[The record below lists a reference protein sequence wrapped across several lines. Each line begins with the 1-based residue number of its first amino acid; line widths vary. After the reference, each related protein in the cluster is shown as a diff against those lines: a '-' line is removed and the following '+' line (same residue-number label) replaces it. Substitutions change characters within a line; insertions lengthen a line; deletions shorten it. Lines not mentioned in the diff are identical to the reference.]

1 MTSIHTYR
9 VRFCGVALSVALT
22 ALAFAQVPA
31 PLDPLSLKGPNP
43 AERFSAIEIEQ
54 NLDAQ
59 VPLGLHFIDQ
69 DGRDVTLGDYVGD
82 RPALLALVY
91 YQCPMLCNQMLNG
104 LEIVLGAMKYKVGE
118 DFNVITVSIDPN
130 ETPEL
135 AKAKRASYLEQL
147 NQPGAEAGWNFLVGT
162 KENIDALAETVGYRY
177 IFDPATGQYVHA
189 AGIMALTP
197 QGRIS
202 HYFYGVEYIPRD
214 VEFGLIQA
222 SEGKIGNLVD
232 KVILLCYM
240 YDPASGKYGFYV
252 IGAMRIG
259 AVFMVLGLLTFWV
272 VDWRQNRKKAAAG
285 RIPVSEAKSGATA
298 P

>member
-1 MTSIHTYR
+1 MPSIRTYR
-9 VRFCGVALSVALT
+9 FGFRGTALAVALT
-22 ALAFAQVPA
+22 ALIYAQVPA

-43 AERFSAIEIEQ
+43 AERFSAIEIQQ

-59 VPLGLHFIDQ
+59 APLGLHFTDQ
-69 DGRDVTLGDYVGD
+69 DGRDVTLGEYVGD

-104 LEIVLGAMKYKVGE
+104 LEIALGAMKYKVGE

-130 ETPEL
+130 ETPDL
-135 AKAKRASYLEQL
+135 ANAKRASYLEQL

-162 KENIDALAETVGYRY
+162 KENIDALAGTVGYRY
-177 IFDPATGQYVHA
+177 VLDPATGQYVHA

-202 HYFYGVEYIPRD
+202 HYFYGVDYIPRD

-232 KVILLCYM
+232 KVILLCYL
-240 YDPASGKYGFYV
+240 YDPTSGKYGFYV

-259 AVFMVLGLLTFWV
+259 AVLMVVGLLTFWI
-272 VDWRQNRKKAAAG
+272 VDWRQNRRKAAAAL
-285 RIPVSEAKSGATA
+285 ILATEAKSGASA